1 MKIMRWAL
9 TRPGHLQFWE
19 RDPVAFG
26 TPDQCV
32 EILGLIAAARTGKYV
47 VKS

>member
-1 MKIMRWAL
+1 MEIVGCAP

-19 RDPVAFG
+19 WDPEAFG

-32 EILGLIAAARTGKYV
+32 EILGLIAAARTGQYV

>member
-1 MKIMRWAL
+1 MEIAECAL

-19 RDPVAFG
+19 RDPEGFG
-26 TPDQCV
+26 TPGQCV
-32 EILGLIAAARTGKYV
+32 EFLRLVATARTGQYV

>member
-1 MKIMRWAL
+1 MEIAECAP

-19 RDPVAFG
+19 RDPEASG
-26 TPDQCV
+26 APDQCV
-32 EILGLIAAARTGKYV
+32 EFLRLVAAARTGQYV